1 MLNTLIS
8 SSSSSSSSIVRCF
21 EEAIYNKYMT
31 IDMYQNISSCSRN
44 DGHKS
49 VPMHPVVFCCCW
61 FIFMAGWIDS
71 GGAWRGGGG
80 S

>member
-1 MLNTLIS
+1 MLNTLV
-8 SSSSSSSSIVRCF
+8 SSSIVRRF

-49 VPMHPVVFCCCW
+49 VPMNPV
-61 FIFMAGWIDS
+61 IFMTGWIDS
-71 GGAWRGGGG
+71 GGAWRGGG